1 MRFIDRFLI
10 AVALLMFGQALL
22 QGLTKHWDE
31 LSGSARRPPPSWR
44 QEKAPP
50 SDRPAPHRPPPG
62 LALLPGP
69 SDRDP
74 TVTINPSPP
83 RQPNQRS
90 SGTAF
95 AAGRDGAWLTAKHVV
110 HGCARVHVRHGRTW
124 DQAAVAFADE
134 NTDIAIVGTDGGAP
148 LLPVSEG
155 PLAVGEDGY
164 AFGFAG
170 QGGPSSIHATL
181 LGRARTVQ
189 SGRFSGVTPVLA
201 WAEREWQPPGERW
214 IGGMSG
220 GPLTTADG
228 AVVGIMSVASERRGR
243 IYTVAPEVIGH
254 VIRDRLYQFAPADAA
269 PVPATRD
276 GFDRTRAELMDRRT
290 VVQVLCSS

>member
-1 MRFIDRFLI
+1 MRFLDKLLVT
-10 AVALLMFGQALL
+10 VALLMFGQALL
-22 QGLTKHWDE
+22 QAVTKHWDE
-31 LSGSARRPPPSWR
+31 LSGNARRPPPSWQ

-50 SDRPAPHRPPPG
+50 SDRPVPHRPPPG
-62 LALLPGP
+62 LALLPPP

-83 RQPNQRS
+83 RQANQRS

-110 HGCARVHVRHGRTW
+110 DGCGRVHVRHGQAW
-124 DQAAVAFADE
+124 DQATVAFADADA
-134 NTDIAIVGTDGGAP
+134 DIAIVGTYGGVP

-181 LGRARTVQ
+181 LGRARTLQ
-189 SGRFSGVTPVLA
+189 GGRMAGSTPVLA

-243 IYTVAPEVIGH
+243 IYTVAPEVIGR
-254 VIRDRLYQFAPADAA
+254 VMRDRLYKFMPVGAA
-269 PVPATRD
+269 PVLATQD
-276 GFDRTRAELMDRRT
+276 GFDRARAELMNRRT
-290 VVQVLCSS
+290 VVQILCSS